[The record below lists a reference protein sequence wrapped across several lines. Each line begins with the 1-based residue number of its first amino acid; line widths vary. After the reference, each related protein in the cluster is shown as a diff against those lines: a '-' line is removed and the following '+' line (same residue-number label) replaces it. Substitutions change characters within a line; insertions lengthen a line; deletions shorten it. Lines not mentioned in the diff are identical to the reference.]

1 MLATLAPAVFVVL
14 WSTGFV
20 VARAIAP
27 YADPNLYLLARFG
40 GTALL
45 FAGAA
50 LVARVRWPTGRELG
64 KHLFA
69 GALLQGVY
77 LGAGYWAVAQGL
89 SAGAMA
95 LLGALQ
101 PLLTAALAARLFGE
115 TLSPRRWA
123 GMGLGLAGVALVL
136 APKLGVAVHAGA
148 GAAGA
153 ISSAASGGLAGSAG
167 SHAPSWVV
175 VTVAIT
181 AVCAITAGTLY
192 QKTSLAQADIRSA
205 SAVQNLGAAIV
216 AALLA
221 TALGEHR
228 WVASTT
234 LWVSLAWGVL
244 MLSGVGLTL
253 LVWMVRR
260 GDAARATALLFL
272 APPLAA
278 LEGYI
283 GFGETLL
290 PVQIAGFAL
299 ALAGVAIAR
308 RGDASRAEP
317 ARTAAGDRASC

>member
-1 MLATLAPAVFVVL
+1 MFTTLVPAVFVVL

-27 YADPNLYLLARFG
+27 YADPNLYLLARFS

-89 SAGAMA
+89 SAGVMA

-115 TLSPRRWA
+115 TLSRRRWA
-123 GMGLGLAGVALVL
+123 GMGLGLAGVVLVL
-136 APKLGVAVHAGA
+136 APKLGAATSAG
-148 GAAGA
+148 
-153 ISSAASGGLAGSAG
+153 SAASHAS
-167 SHAPSWVV
+167 SHAPTWLV
-175 VTVAIT
+175 VTIAI
-181 AVCAITAGTLY
+181 ASVFAITAGTLY

-205 SAVQNLGAAIV
+205 SAVQNFGAAIV

-228 WVASTT
+228 WIASPT

-244 MLSGVGLTL
+244 MLSGAGITL

-278 LEGYI
+278 LESYV

-299 ALAGVAIAR
+299 ALIGVTIAR
-308 RGDASRAEP
+308 RG
-317 ARTAAGDRASC
+317 

>member
-50 LVARVRWPTGRELG
+50 LAAKVRWPAGRELG

-89 SAGAMA
+89 SAGVMA

-115 TLSPRRWA
+115 VLSPRRWA
-123 GMGLGLAGVALVL
+123 GMGLGLAGVVLVL
-136 APKLGVAVHAGA
+136 APKLGASTQAGVAP
-148 GAAGA
+148 
-153 ISSAASGGLAGSAG
+153 AASYGPPWL
-167 SHAPSWVV
+167 V
-175 VTVAIT
+175 VTVAIA

-228 WVASTT
+228 WTASPT
-234 LWVSLAWGVL
+234 LWIALAWGVL
-244 MLSGVGLTL
+244 MLSGAGVTL

-278 LEGYI
+278 LESYV

-290 PVQIAGFAL
+290 PVQIGGFVL
-299 ALAGVAIAR
+299 ALAGVTIAR
-308 RGDASRAEP
+308 RGDARDAKSPR
-317 ARTAAGDRASC
+317 RASRSARC